1 MHSRLRGAWI
11 SSNLNCTVVGKAD
24 FSRFYEL
31 LQEHRQQVAQR
42 AENGSEE
49 ALDQLDQLD
58 WLPEADEE
66 GD

>member
-1 MHSRLRGAWI
+1 MP
-11 SSNLNCTVVGKAD
+11 KAD
-24 FSRFYEL
+24 FSRFYAL

-42 AENGSEE
+42 ADNGSEE
-49 ALDQLDQLD
+49 ALDQLEGLD

>member
-1 MHSRLRGAWI
+1 M
-11 SSNLNCTVVGKAD
+11 GKAD

-31 LQEHRQQVAQR
+31 LQEHRQQVEQR

-49 ALDQLDQLD
+49 ALDQLEGLE

-66 GD
+66 GN